1 MFTNLKRILKFGWQ
15 GFSRNMGLGSQ
26 AIFIITVAVLVIT
39 SLIIFNELSNFLI
52 SQAREK
58 VDIAVYFKKEVPES
72 EILELKQELSKF
84 SPGIENISYVSR
96 AQAQENF
103 LQRHKE
109 DPLYL
114 RALEEVGE
122 NPFLSYLNIKAKSPN
137 FYAQISDFL
146 TSGPFQN
153 MIEKI
158 SYYESEKII
167 NRLFS
172 LTNNIKLGGILLSL
186 ILGILVVL
194 ITFNTVKLTIFAF
207 REEISTMKLVGAS
220 NWFVRGPFL
229 VQSLFYG
236 IFAVLIANLVFFG
249 IFNFL
254 NSRIENWILG
264 FSILDYFQENFLML
278 LVIQIIFAFVLGIF
292 SSLIAVRKYLKV

>member
-1 MFTNLKRILKFGWQ
+1 
-15 GFSRNMGLGSQ
+15 MGLSSQ

-52 SQAREK
+52 FQAREK
-58 VDIAVYFKKEVPES
+58 VDIAVYFKEEVPES

-96 AQAQENF
+96 VQAQENF

-146 TSGPFQN
+146 ISGPFQN

-249 IFNFL
+249 ILNFL
-254 NSRIENWILG
+254 NSRIESWILG

-278 LVIQIIFAFVLGIF
+278 LVIQVIFAFALGIF